1 MKAYQ
6 DIFQTVW
13 GIALL
18 LMGIGVFF
26 RVPYVMEQV
35 ADIEYFVSV
44 LVFIRICFYIM
55 GILLIGGGIKKLYGL
70 WYPDG
75 RANKSG
81 GE

>member
-1 MKAYQ
+1 MKEYR

-26 RVPYVMEQV
+26 RVPHVMEQV

-44 LVFIRICFYIM
+44 MVFIRICFYIM

-75 RANKSG
+75 QTNNSG